1 MGASETLQV
10 DITHDVPVDNNHR
23 FPARHHSSRQSQG
36 PPGSQRG
43 LLDGQHHP
51 IPHLPGRHL
60 HAKLVREMIDRK
72 YQFPHIPPVEPV
84 RHVVYQRSA
93 NYRKQEF
100 RLRTTERSKP
110 RREPPG
116 ENQSLQRLY
125 QALSSRIR
133 GGNVVIAFI
142 RERADE
148 FLSPSSSR
156 KRLGQKG
163 VDAIF
168 SSASEHRP
176 ASFLVGVLGIVTG
189 VALWFTILL
198 DLEYKRFLGPSETDS
213 YLTLFLASIGLILVL
228 VGAGICTVS
237 SISTAPTEEKA
248 LEGYPELAKP
258 SRRILPMSNMRF
270 ALFAFIQSFVISAL
284 YAGLVEE
291 YQSNLTMQ
299 QWVRLVFPTA
309 KYILNG
315 ETVLVL
321 STLLGL
327 ITAQFLPGR
336 LLAERKT
343 II

>member
-1 MGASETLQV
+1 
-10 DITHDVPVDNNHR
+10 
-23 FPARHHSSRQSQG
+23 
-36 PPGSQRG
+36 
-43 LLDGQHHP
+43 
-51 IPHLPGRHL
+51 
-60 HAKLVREMIDRK
+60 MINRK
-72 YQFPHIPPVEPV
+72 YHFPYIPPVEPV
-84 RHVVYQRSA
+84 RHVVYQRRA
-93 NYRKQEF
+93 NDRKQEL
-100 RLRTTERSKP
+100 RLRTTERPKP
-110 RREPPG
+110 RREPSG
-116 ENQSLQRLY
+116 ENQSLQRLF

-168 SSASEHRP
+168 SSAREHRL
-176 ASFLVGVLGIVTG
+176 ASLLVGVLGIVTG
-189 VALWFTILL
+189 VTLWFTILL
-198 DLEYKRFLGPSETDS
+198 DREYKRFLGPSETDS

-228 VGAGICTVS
+228 VGAGICTVP

-270 ALFAFIQSFVISAL
+270 ALFAFIQSLVISAL